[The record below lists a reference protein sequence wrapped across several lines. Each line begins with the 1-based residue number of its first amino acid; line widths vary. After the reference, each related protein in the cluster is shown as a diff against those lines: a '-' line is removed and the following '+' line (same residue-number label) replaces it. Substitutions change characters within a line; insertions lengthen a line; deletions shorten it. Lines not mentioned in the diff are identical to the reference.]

1 MPAMSLLPTKK
12 NIKEEEKLGGKEEIK
27 EEKLCELGNGSIL
40 ILYMEL

>member
-12 NIKEEEKLGGKEEIK
+12 IKEEEKLGGKEEIK